1 MNLKKF
7 FLYTLI
13 ISVVVSALL
22 GIGVLL
28 FGEFGDI
35 AARVLMT
42 TFTITLASILGL
54 ACGAYFESGRGK
66 VLPLAGIAF
75 SIIGGILCILMI
87 WWRDPYGENL
97 GKTTLTAVML
107 ATACALLSLISLAR
121 LDSRFRWSYYTLH
134 IAVWILNAILL
145 YILWF
150 EPESSGDLVA
160 RIIGVLSIIIAAL
173 TIMTPVFHWL
183 SHRSNAIGVEQAP
196 GPEITVAAIDAE
208 IAQLRARIEEL
219 ERRKGSLSSGNR
231 QLET

>member
-13 ISVVVSALL
+13 ISVVISALL

-28 FGEFGDI
+28 FGEFDEL
-35 AARVLMT
+35 AARVLLT
-42 TFTITLASILGL
+42 TFTITVASILGL

-66 VLPLAGIAF
+66 ALPLAGIFF
-75 SIIGGILCILMI
+75 SIAGGVLCIVMI
-87 WWRDPYGENL
+87 WWRDPYSENL

-121 LDSRFRWSYYTLH
+121 LDSRFRWSYYALH
-134 IAVWILNAILL
+134 IAVWTLNAILL

-160 RIIGVLSIIIAAL
+160 RIIGVLSIVIAAL

-183 SHRSNAIGVEQAP
+183 SRRSLANAVEQTP
-196 GPEITVAAIDAE
+196 GQVTTIADIDAE
-208 IAQLRARIEEL
+208 IAQLRERIDEL
-219 ERRKGSLSSGNR
+219 ERKKAGLTPAS
-231 QLET
+231 